1 MASKTFNDFLNK
13 ISEKDKA
20 QLDSAIQGLA
30 NNGASK
36 GQEVQQGEKWTPKDS
51 VKEQAN
57 EVAQGLAN
65 HGIKMQDMKPEQMPQ
80 TRHRI
85 GNEAGELSRPPAP
98 EMPATPP
105 AAQGNS
111 KTFAEI
117 MNKTKTETTPKP
129 TETNKLTQ

>member
-36 GQEVQQGEKWTPKDS
+36 GQEVQHGEKFTPKDTI
-51 VKEQAN
+51 KEQAKDA
-57 EVAQGLAN
+57 VQGLQN
-65 HGIKMQDMKPEQMPQ
+65 HGIKMQDMKPEQMPE

-85 GNEAGELSRPPAP
+85 GNEAGELSRPAVP
-98 EMPATPP
+98 EMSP
-105 AAQGNS
+105 AQGNS
-111 KTFAEI
+111 KTFNE
-117 MNKTKTETTPKP
+117 MLNKPTTATTPQP
-129 TETNKLTQ
+129 IETNKLTQ